1 MAQPSLATD
10 RPRSAPRRGGRRT
23 RVTLVRARAVLG
35 ASTVA
40 AVTLAATTLA
50 AGATPAGAAGP
61 STSAR
66 PFLARFSTVTVGT
79 STVPG
84 NGDVNPYGIVVV
96 RRSAGDEEAGATLVS
111 NFNDAA
117 NAQGT
122 GTTIVQISATGKRT
136 VFARISSPALPGAC
150 PGGIGLTTALTVL
163 PGGWVVVGSLPTVG
177 GKPTTAMAGCLLVLN
192 DHGQVVE
199 TWSGAPINGPWDLTA
214 VSSGDRAELFV
225 TNVLNGT
232 VAAAGPHPSRQPG
245 GVVDRGTVV
254 RLDVSLRPGVLPTV
268 TSETVVATGFPERT
282 DPAALVMG
290 PTGVAL
296 GRDGTLYVA
305 DTVGNR
311 IAAVADAGTRV
322 TPEHHGG
329 RTVSA
334 GGALV
339 GPLGVALA
347 PNGDVLAA
355 NGGNG
360 DLVEVTPAGT
370 QVDSV
375 LLDASGT
382 PPGAGALFGLAL
394 PEGDHGVLFVDDA
407 TNNLELLH

>member
-1 MAQPSLATD
+1 
-10 RPRSAPRRGGRRT
+10 
-23 RVTLVRARAVLG
+23 VIRAL
-35 ASTVA
+35 TVA
-40 AVTLAATTLA
+40 AAATLVGATLTLAAAPAMAA
-50 AGATPAGAAGP
+50 AG
-61 STSAR
+61 SSAR

-84 NGDVNPYGIVVV
+84 NGDVNPYGVVVV
-96 RRSAGDEEAGATLVS
+96 RHSAGDEQAGATLVS

-136 VFARISSPALPGAC
+136 VFARISPPALPSAC

-177 GKPTTAMAGCLLVLN
+177 GHPATAMAGCLLVLN
-192 DHGQVVE
+192 DQGQVVE
-199 TWSGAPINGPWDLTA
+199 TWSGAPINGPWDLTS
-214 VSSGDRAELFV
+214 VSSGDHAQVFV

-245 GVVDRGTVV
+245 AVVDGGTVV
-254 RLDVSLRPGVLPTV
+254 RLDVSLRPGDLPSV
-268 TSETVVATGFPERT
+268 TSETVVADGFAERT

-290 PTGVAL
+290 PTGVSL
-296 GRDGTLYVA
+296 GADGTLYVA
-305 DTVGNR
+305 DTVNSR
-311 IAAVADAGTRV
+311 IAAVADAATRT
-322 TPEHHGG
+322 TPVHHGG

-334 GGALV
+334 GGALA
-339 GPLGVALA
+339 GPLGLTLA

-355 NGGNG
+355 NGANGN
-360 DLVEVTPAGT
+360 LVEVTPTGM
-370 QVDSV
+370 QVDAV
-375 LLDASGT
+375 LLDSSGQ

-394 PEGDHGVLFVDDA
+394 QQGDHGVLFVDDA
-407 TNNLELLH
+407 TNNLDLLH